1 MDKFRRSRWLIV
13 IHKLSTFANKG
24 LDTLDCIPYNERMM
38 NPNDNGNDPTAYE
51 RLTNDA
57 MADSREL
64 DDDCEIGLSWEDGY
78 YGNDADG
85 DEFADDWPY

>member
-1 MDKFRRSRWLIV
+1 
-13 IHKLSTFANKG
+13 
-24 LDTLDCIPYNERMM
+24 
-38 NPNDNGNDPTAYE
+38 
-51 RLTNDA
+51 

-85 DEFADDWPY
+85 DDGADDWPF